1 MHRRSGR
8 PAPAAGHARG
18 CADRHFVAY
27 RHARAD
33 SHPDAHRHVDTCAN
47 CYPDTHRHAHACDA
61 RRHARPTATA
71 SPRTATPLPG
81 VRSKPD
87 ATMSPGP
94 TPLPVEPHGIEFTPI
109 TRGEPQRLP
118 VSIALYY
125 RVTECYACGHGFG
138 DLRRIGFDEVA
149 GTYRE
154 DRLEAFFDNKGL
166 VNSARISRDG
176 QQIAF
181 MVCHR
186 GHYCGGE
193 YAEYF
198 PTPDAEQSLWIS
210 GNAGRTWKLLDPV
223 LPGSVIV
230 DMRDGDVLVEERNY
244 WSERHRRW
252 SELSD
257 EAWEAV
263 LARLGGLGY
272 STTRRAG
279 EAFSLDRLGE
289 GAAAGIRAET
299 PDGGRPGLDARWR
312 HADGAIMWAAE
323 ARKEHL
329 LAITDERG
337 SVRRVYGA
345 EEWRWGPD
353 PNGDP
358 RRIPAAATDDL
369 LVRPSWTSRP
379 LASGHQR
386 IEATAELIDLA
397 TATIREVEGLTLP
410 GAVGPRPDPARN
422 EYYHFWAARPAP
434 DRPYR

>member
-1 MHRRSGR
+1 
-8 PAPAAGHARG
+8 
-18 CADRHFVAY
+18 
-27 RHARAD
+27 
-33 SHPDAHRHVDTCAN
+33 
-47 CYPDTHRHAHACDA
+47 
-61 RRHARPTATA
+61 
-71 SPRTATPLPG
+71 
-81 VRSKPD
+81 
-87 ATMSPGP
+87 MSPGP

-125 RVTECYACGHGFG
+125 RVTGCYACGHGFG
-138 DLRRIGFDEVA
+138 DLRRIGLDEVA

-154 DRLEAFFDNKGL
+154 DRLEAFFDDRGL

-181 MVCHR
+181 MVCRR

-193 YAEYF
+193 YAQYF
-198 PTPDAEQSLWIS
+198 PTPEAEQDLWIS
-210 GNAGRTWKLLDPV
+210 EDAGRTWKVLGPV

-230 DMRDGDVLVEERNY
+230 DMRDGDVLVEEQNY
-244 WSERHRRW
+244 WSERHRQW

-263 LARLGGLGY
+263 LARLGGLGLLDNPEGWEK
-272 STTRRAG
+272 RARWIVSG
-279 EAFSLDRLGE
+279 KEVPPGSEPRPPRLGGLAWMRV
-289 GAAAGIRAET
+289 GAM
-299 PDGGRPGLDARWR
+299 P
-312 HADGAIMWAAE
+312 DGAIMWAAE
-323 ARKEHL
+323 AREEHL

-337 SVRRVYGA
+337 GVRRVYGA

-353 PNGDP
+353 PIGDP
-358 RRIPAAATDDL
+358 SRIPAAATDDL

-386 IEATAELIDLA
+386 IEGTAELIDLA

-410 GAVGPRPDPARN
+410 GAVGPSPDPARN

-434 DRPYR
+434 VQPYR